1 MIKNVFILYSLL
13 YGALLSATVLVSP
26 VEAMKEHYAPHA
38 IISKKNIL
46 LSKKNFTLIQQSA
59 KAKLNTKIYRIYTAK
74 VDAKVLGFGILINH
88 KVRSKNAVILYFISK
103 NILEDIEIIAFNEPK
118 EYLPTKRWKAQFHN
132 IQTNKMLKLSRDIP
146 SISGAT
152 LSARSVTD
160 SSRIAFAIYNQLL
173 KGQ

>member
-1 MIKNVFILYSLL
+1 MKKVFILYSLL
-13 YGALLSATVLVSP
+13 YSALLGATVLVSP
-26 VEAMKEHYAPHA
+26 VEAMREHYAPHA
-38 IISKKNIL
+38 LIGKKNIL
-46 LSKKNFTLIQQSA
+46 LSKKNFTQIQQNA

-74 VDAKVLGFGILINH
+74 VDGKVLGFGILINH

-118 EYLPTKRWKAQFHN
+118 EYLPTKKWTAQFHN
-132 IQTNKMLKLSRDIP
+132 ISTDKMLKLSREIP

>member
-1 MIKNVFILYSLL
+1 MKNVFILYSLF
-13 YGALLSATVLVSP
+13 YSALLSATVLVSP

-74 VDAKVLGFGILINH
+74 VNDKVLGFGILINH

-118 EYLPTKRWKAQFHN
+118 EYLPTKKWKAQFHN
-132 IQTNKMLKLSRDIP
+132 IPTNKMLKLSREIP

-173 KGQ
+173 KDQ